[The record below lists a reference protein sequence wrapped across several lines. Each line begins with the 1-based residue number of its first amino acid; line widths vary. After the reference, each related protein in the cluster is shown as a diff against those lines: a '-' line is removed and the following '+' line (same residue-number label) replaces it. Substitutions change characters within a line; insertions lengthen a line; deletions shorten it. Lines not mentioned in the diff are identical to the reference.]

1 MSKNFIGFIYKH
13 SFCLIILIFF
23 YFIHLYQYCSTNPF
37 KFGKYSN
44 IFTPDVLKQINEN
57 KNKHF
62 YLSQF
67 SKENQAIIKQFNI
80 YTNKYFQFDSKIHYY
95 LYKLFKQNVLT
106 VKGDN
111 VFYYTNFLKET
122 DATYL
127 LKQNN
132 IPNNNSF
139 ELIALCG
146 SKNAH
151 ICNTDVKEDYREIGV
166 GTLTRM
172 AHLIN
177 MFKKYNFI
185 LSCTTPDSFGWH
197 KKQPGSLVNTT
208 IGKGYCDVI
217 TEKQQFYK
225 DITKQYPNLN
235 IYEGMTQNIIEQKIL
250 TQINKNYN
258 KKKQNN

>member
-1 MSKNFIGFIYKH
+1 MSKNFISFIYKH

-23 YFIHLYQYCSTNPF
+23 YFIPLYQYCSTNTF

-44 IFTPDVLKQINEN
+44 IFTPDVLKQIKEN
-57 KNKHF
+57 KNVH
-62 YLSQF
+62 LCQF

-80 YTNKYFQFDSKIHYY
+80 YTNKYSEFDSKIHYY

-111 VFYYTNFLKET
+111 VFYYTSFLKEI

-139 ELIALCG
+139 DPIALCG

-151 ICNTDVKEDYREIGV
+151 ICNTDVKEDYRGIGI

-177 MFKKYNFI
+177 MFKKYNSI
-185 LSCTTPDSFGWH
+185 LSCTTPDSVGWH
-197 KKQPGSLVNTT
+197 KKQPGSQVQEDVSSKRGYFYTT
-208 IGKGYCDVI
+208 

-225 DITKQYPNLN
+225 DIQKQFPHLN
-235 IYEGMTQNIIEQKIL
+235 IYEGMAQNIMEQKIL
-250 TQINKNYN
+250 AQINKNYN